1 MKLVYSAEADTNLDE
16 ILDYGVENWGVERAI
31 EYLELLQDE
40 IMIFIDHPELG
51 KKYQSD
57 FVLPSESLRALDID
71 NYKII
76 YRLNDEIIEII
87 SILPKGRPLLLG
99 KT

>member
-31 EYLELLQDE
+31 AYLELLQDE
-40 IMIFIDHPELG
+40 ILVLIDHPELG

-57 FVLPSESLRALDID
+57 FVLLSESLRALDID